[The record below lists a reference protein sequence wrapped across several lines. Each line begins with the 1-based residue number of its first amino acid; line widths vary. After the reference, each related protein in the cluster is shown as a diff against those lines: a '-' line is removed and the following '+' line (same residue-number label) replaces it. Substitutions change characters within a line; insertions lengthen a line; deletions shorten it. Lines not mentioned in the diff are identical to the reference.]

1 MLRVQLHLPVVRD
14 DQLPVLL
21 LLLLLP
27 AAVVL
32 CEQPE
37 NFEKHGYT
45 LPRAVRAWPPR
56 ENGKYDVIGQLP
68 PVKQLPST
76 TAMAAASSS

>member
-1 MLRVQLHLPVVRD
+1 VQLHLLVVCD
-14 DQLPVLL
+14 DQLTVLLL